1 MKEFANQLNA
11 KILSY
16 LDAATSIFNARPM
29 TEEGKRIWI
38 AILSRYQFEQI
49 DYAFQKYMSE
59 SSFMPKPADIV
70 KIIDGNPTD
79 KATLAWNK
87 VLCAI
92 RDIGEYQ
99 SICFDDP
106 IIHVVLQEM
115 GGWSKICRITDDK
128 VPFVAQDFSK
138 RYQTKAAVG
147 VERLEGVPR
156 ALSGYFAVTNKSGG
170 IEAQEEVVLYGDED
184 MAELVFKM
192 GAGDG
197 VARLTHRRGDLGHL
211 SIGMSS

>member
-1 MKEFANQLNA
+1 MKDFINQFNA
-11 KILSY
+11 KILEY
-16 LDAATSIFNARPM
+16 LDAATSIYNARPM

-38 AILSRYQFEQI
+38 AILGKYQFDQI
-49 DYAFQKYMSE
+49 EYAFQKYMAE

-70 KIIDGNPTD
+70 KIIEGNPTD

-92 RDIGEYQ
+92 RDVGEYQ

-106 IIHVVLQEM
+106 IIHAVLQEM
-115 GGWSKICRITDDK
+115 GGWGKMCRITDDK

-138 RYQTKAAVG
+138 RYQSKSALG

-156 ALSGYFAVTNKSGG
+156 SLSGYFAVTNKSSG
-170 IEAQEEVVLYGDED
+170 IEAEENVVLYGDED

-197 VARLTHRRGDLGHL
+197 MAKLTHRRGDLGQL
-211 SIGMSS
+211 TLGMS